1 MRNFEGA
8 RMSVLNYA
16 NTGWNFL
23 VYGADAHEFFYGGFN
38 DEIYHK
44 FCYNPFT

>member
-38 DEIYHK
+38 DEIYHR
-44 FCYNPFT
+44 FRYNPYT

>member
-8 RMSVLNYA
+8 KISVLNYA

-38 DEIYHK
+38 DEIYHR
-44 FCYNPFT
+44 FCYNPYT